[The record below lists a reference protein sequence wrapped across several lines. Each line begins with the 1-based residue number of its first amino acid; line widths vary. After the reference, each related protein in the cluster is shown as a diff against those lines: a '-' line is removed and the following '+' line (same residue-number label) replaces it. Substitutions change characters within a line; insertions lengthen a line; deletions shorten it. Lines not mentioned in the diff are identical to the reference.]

1 MKIVTAGVFAI
12 LLMGV
17 GWLSWNKYHSI
28 QETEAAAQA
37 AQTTA
42 VQTERQLKAKGED
55 GITFAEYF
63 KRATSS
69 IDSLDEIESGLQARI
84 WKHKPMDR
92 DVAVAFIE
100 QCKAIIRSEQANT
113 RSLMDVNN
121 AQKLNDTAKKEL
133 DEASTSVSIDWAL
146 KRYKRTSDELI
157 AALQEQIASSK
168 ASSAKVEK
176 LLAADD
182 AVKTAFGT
190 ENGLSQAVSE
200 SLKKAVASDKPE
212 T

>member
-1 MKIVTAGVFAI
+1 MKTVTAGVFAI
-12 LLMGV
+12 LVLGV
-17 GWLSWNKYHSI
+17 GWLSWNKYQSV

-69 IDSLDEIESGLQARI
+69 IDSLDEIEAGLQARA
-84 WKHKPMDR
+84 WQHKPTDR

-113 RSLMDVNN
+113 RLLMNVNS
-121 AQKLNDTAKKEL
+121 AQKINDSAKKEL
-133 DEASTSVSIDWAL
+133 SQANTSVSIDWAL
-146 KRYKRTSDELI
+146 KRYKQTSDELI

-168 ASSAKVEK
+168 ASAAKVEK

-182 AVKTAFGT
+182 VVKKAFGKG
-190 ENGLSQAVSE
+190 NGLSAAVSE
-200 SLKKAVASDKPE
+200 TLRKAVAADKSDS
-212 T
+212 